1 MTKTST
7 LGEAFQ
13 RAADGGIAAGGAEAN
28 GLLRVMPTALG
39 PVATRGLRPLSGGRG
54 LIGSAKVSGRAR
66 QSVSIR
72 VVPQRF
78 SAFVPEL

>member
-28 GLLRVMPTALG
+28 GLLRGMPTALG
-39 PVATRGLRPLSGGRG
+39 PVATRGLRPLSGE
-54 LIGSAKVSGRAR
+54 RALFD
-66 QSVSIR
+66 V
-72 VVPQRF
+72 
-78 SAFVPEL
+78 